1 METISFDHAGLV
13 KLYQQGYFDADA
25 YLDKQTLLLVSGL
38 SRSWTKELSLTHLR
52 Y

>member
-25 YLDKQTLLLVSGL
+25 I
-38 SRSWTKELSLTHLR
+38 WTNR
-52 Y
+52 PFF